1 MYKKSFV
8 SLAAALLSMV
18 TGMAAADIVCYDG
31 SYCTATFSRTY
42 TGNYNPGQPYD
53 YVTVA
58 PDGTGETFAQ
68 FGITIRVFLK
78 NCQGV
83 PIVGVPAQQIALFS
97 PDLCICP
104 DGAHSDAATDA
115 NGMATFSGTLKA
127 GGCVTRVDVYAE
139 GTYIDTV
146 RGPSP
151 DLVSVKLNST
161 DAASQGISP
170 CFTDSADLAGFAAR
184 IGKSTQYNIC
194 WDYNESG
201 GPTIDSADLAF
212 FASVIGA
219 ACN

>member
-1 MYKKSFV
+1 
-8 SLAAALLSMV
+8 
-18 TGMAAADIVCYDG
+18 
-31 SYCTATFSRTY
+31 
-42 TGNYNPGQPYD
+42 
-53 YVTVA
+53 
-58 PDGTGETFAQ
+58 
-68 FGITIRVFLK
+68 
-78 NCQGV
+78 
-83 PIVGVPAQQIALFS
+83 
-97 PDLCICP
+97 
-104 DGAHSDAATDA
+104 
-115 NGMATFSGTLKA
+115 MATFSGTLKA
-127 GGCVTRVDVYAE
+127 SGCVTRVDVYAE

-146 RGPSP
+146 RGPGP

-184 IGKSTQYNIC
+184 IGKPAQYSIC